1 MASAWERK
9 YHHSVLD
16 EAAAFLPRLLA
27 EAFPIE
33 TLNGVLLFAD
43 MSDGVAILSLLR
55 PSAGM
60 PKESRMGFTSLTEK
74 FIQRYGTDRGA
85 DGLAQTLNC
94 YLCDILEEILTFG
107 GDILKFAGDAVLVL
121 WRTQSLQP
129 QVLAKTISLVLQ
141 CSLQIQEKYG
151 SCDTEVGQKIHLKIG
166 MWGCLLGL
174 VPKDSISC
182 EHSRGGGR
190 LCILSPA
197 GFAPAFRTGQ
207 RGTALLVAVVVPQAD
222 SYNLPGYDTWHTVRI
237 SAGHMNLLLVR
248 GARQQYFCIWGK
260 ALVDVREAGELA
272 NAGEIILSGTSWE
285 QCEQHR
291 LRIRHLEG
299 KREVK
304 VMGMDRMSLSERQ
317 DAFRSLKEYPMCRHL
332 EREGVMRPSLRLPN
346 MEALRKYIPEAAL
359 RKLDDHMPLDVFS
372 ELRPVTSLFIHLQFP
387 RDISVDYLRSIL
399 NEASRM
405 MIEILIPHKGELSK
419 IILFDKGCTFLCV
432 FGLTGEKLSYES
444 LHALQSALQIFNSCS
459 ATLKGVKAVSA
470 AVSSGMVF
478 CGVTGHPLRHEYTVI
493 GQKVN
498 MAARMMMHYPGLV
511 SCDAAT
517 YAASQLPPNYFKELP
532 ETKMK
537 GLSHPG
543 TIYQYVGIPKES
555 CFQAGSFGP
564 VQFPWESVDH
574 GDTSS
579 FLPAEISAFPLGQD
593 LTFSL
598 DDCNV
603 TITISL
609 KLQEDLSQ
617 SIFGMDLTKKMSEH
631 GPLLAFSV
639 QVGGEKLLPGMVLPT
654 AALSKSCLTQSLL
667 VWKEIS
673 CCQTDGEFWWW
684 VLPIVLLSISFLV
697 ASEHRNG
704 NWDGEEKWKG
714 KCENM
719 ACSFVDFAAV
729 FHITRPSSLE
739 HFTSSCAG
747 SLWGVAWGQLNLCG
761 YGRGQGSGHGSG
773 AVGQV
778 GRWVRYHAEEA
789 RGQQKEIDLFVS
801 CLKAY
806 EDLGKSHIL
815 AFEGTRGSGKSHL
828 LTELARLGQAAGHRV
843 VAVELLEVNM
853 RQSFSAIHMLMARA
867 LGLQEC
873 EACSAREHVLQT
885 KLEGTIEKSSYC
897 LFNDIFCVKFPI
909 SDEVRKLHETHRK
922 MKMHSTW
929 AKVLEKTIGG
939 EFGIFVIDNAHFIDP
954 ASWSI
959 MSPVL
964 CNTSLFMVVSLAPGY
979 ARTKFFCKAAADNTV
994 SQNITYLHLG
1004 QLKPSDV
1011 VKKVCED
1018 LGVVSISRDLA
1029 RFLIQ
1034 RSAGIPYYCE
1044 ELLHCLRCNNMLSF
1058 HTQRQHGKAEDNW
1071 QSLIM
1076 QAASAIEASALA
1088 ATSNSSAGHDGR
1100 VCTIRPDVNLENA
1113 VLPVTLKD
1121 RVECI
1126 VGCLYLLDPTLLS
1139 LEIVLAQ
1146 LDQIALLKQK
1156 VLKFAAVIGP
1166 VFTTQ
1171 MLLHILPASI
1181 RLRMNP
1187 LLDMLVGNNIL
1198 MWLKKTEVPED
1209 VQDPTKG
1216 AATSL
1221 RAKSR
1226 VKRPSPCK
1234 KTTEGQSGVLAFCAP
1249 LVQETAYELW
1259 PERQRVALHRKC
1271 AAFLEQHAHKCKS
1284 CGQGDFVA
1292 FHRFAVTSTQDR
1304 ESCWG
1309 PADQGNS
1316 HSWEALVFAGEW
1328 LKRDRTN
1335 TTEDALQQQQQSAFM
1350 EEDFGVA
1357 RGFLATS
1364 KQTTELPSKTDGKSN
1379 STCSCE
1385 CKAIVES
1392 VLVPLAR
1399 HCMAMGD
1406 AGRALYYLLECA
1418 AAYLHVSNS
1427 YMALMKLN
1435 EAEALRNSVEEQANV
1450 IARFEQATFFSLKGE
1465 VCCHMGYMKLAK
1477 KMIRKALSLL
1487 RRQFPKTSVGVVV
1500 KFCVETLPW
1509 ARRASSLPQ
1518 EVRRKKLAWLLRQS
1532 WCLSLL
1538 EHLFSLEGTSSRR
1551 TRSLLAVRM
1560 KANTDR
1566 AVNHYWAEDSSHK

>member
-1 MASAWERK
+1 
-9 YHHSVLD
+9 
-16 EAAAFLPRLLA
+16 FL
-27 EAFPIE
+27 
-33 TLNGVLLFAD
+33 GV
-43 MSDGVAILSLLR
+43 VVT
-55 PSAGM
+55 
-60 PKESRMGFTSLTEK
+60 GFTSLTEK

-166 MWGCLLGL
+166 
-174 VPKDSISC
+174 
-182 EHSRGGGR
+182 
-190 LCILSPA
+190 
-197 GFAPAFRTGQ
+197 
-207 RGTALLVAVVVPQAD
+207 
-222 SYNLPGYDTWHTVRI
+222 I

-304 VMGMDRMSLSERQ
+304 VGGWSHPPSNHLHFLS
-317 DAFRSLKEYPMCRHL
+317 A
-332 EREGVMRPSLRLPN
+332 GVMRPSLRLPN

-555 CFQAGSFGP
+555 TLLFSA
-564 VQFPWESVDH
+564 PW
-574 GDTSS
+574 
-579 FLPAEISAFPLGQD
+579 Q
-593 LTFSL
+593 
-598 DDCNV
+598 
-603 TITISL
+603 
-609 KLQEDLSQ
+609 
-617 SIFGMDLTKKMSEH
+617 
-631 GPLLAFSV
+631 
-639 QVGGEKLLPGMVLPT
+639 
-654 AALSKSCLTQSLL
+654 L
-667 VWKEIS
+667 V
-673 CCQTDGEFWWW
+673 F
-684 VLPIVLLSISFLV
+684 
-697 ASEHRNG
+697 
-704 NWDGEEKWKG
+704 
-714 KCENM
+714 
-719 ACSFVDFAAV
+719 SFVFA
-729 FHITRPSSLE
+729 
-739 HFTSSCAG
+739 
-747 SLWGVAWGQLNLCG
+747 
-761 YGRGQGSGHGSG
+761 
-773 AVGQV
+773 
-778 GRWVRYHAEEA
+778 
-789 RGQQKEIDLFVS
+789 GQQKEIDLFVS

-1071 QSLIM
+1071 QSLIT
-1076 QAASAIEASALA
+1076 SAIEASALA

-1113 VLPVTLKD
+1113 VLPVTLK
-1121 RVECI
+1121 
-1126 VGCLYLLDPTLLS
+1126 
-1139 LEIVLAQ
+1139 EIVLAQ

-1187 LLDMLVGNNIL
+1187 LLDMLVGDNIL

-1335 TTEDALQQQQQSAFM
+1335 TTEGML
-1350 EEDFGVA
+1350 VA

-1566 AVNHYWAEDSSHK
+1566 AVNHYWAEDS